1 MRHFFRQF
9 TKQDY
14 IFFALCGVAYFLLIR
29 QYLVA
34 WDDLEYI
41 YGANKQYISSVKDI
55 ILSQANAYMTWN
67 GRFLVHSL
75 VQLFVT
81 IGGLELFYIC
91 STLFFIVLLMSGRY
105 LLGRINDSFNSNI
118 LFLVS
123 LYLFM
128 PLIGSTFFGDCA
140 WTVNYMY
147 SCAVYTFFLS
157 VYYHIDKDHV
167 LYNQAVNV
175 VLFLFGIIC
184 GSWQESFSIGLS
196 IALLIVHGYQLSKE
210 RSVKNQL
217 SLFWLV
223 IGFGAGACIGIFA
236 PGNFCRLNSIGGSEH
251 LSFSFASI
259 ASQLLNIFKSYPI
272 ILILLLVMTIAS
284 IIDSRNNSKWSFI
297 IQHKLLIISIIIGLL
312 FAIFVVSSGGRQ
324 FSMVILFAIL
334 IIIAFLQQYLSS
346 LLQKGNKVIWIIG
359 IILCISIYI
368 PSLYYTYLLHKAE
381 ENLFMEVSQ
390 KPSSIAID
398 TEFETVDRCIIGAS
412 PIRKFIN
419 TYQTTNDIYD
429 NLYFTKMLSG
439 WITKGET
446 DTICAL
452 ILPEPQEKIVAHC
465 TKSEQI
471 GDSIYHAEK
480 LNYFVLRLPDT
491 IKPSSCYIKFQ
502 VQPKTIIQQLKY
514 KILGDKC
521 YTIPLQIPTIEMR
534 NFKIENDVYYI
545 FTHHNLYNASPKKM
559 WYEIIYEY

>member
-14 IFFALCGVAYFLLIR
+14 IFFALCGVAYYALIR

-41 YGANKQYISSVKDI
+41 YGSNNKQYISSVKDI
-55 ILSQANAYMTWN
+55 LLSQADAYMTWN

-91 STLFFIVLLMSGRY
+91 STLFFVVLLMSGRY
-105 LLGRINDSFNSNI
+105 LLGRINGGFNSNI

-167 LYNQAVNV
+167 LYNHAVNV
-175 VLFLFGIIC
+175 GLFLFGVIC
-184 GSWQESFSIGLS
+184 GSWQESFSIGIS
-196 IALLIVHGYQLSKE
+196 AALLIVHGYQLCKKQSI
-210 RSVKNQL
+210 KNQL

-223 IGFGAGACIGIFA
+223 IGFGVGACIGIFA

-251 LSFSFASI
+251 LAFSFSSI
-259 ASQLLNIFKSYPI
+259 VSQFLGIFKTYP
-272 ILILLLVMTIAS
+272 ILLLLLLVLVVAF
-284 IIDSRNNSKWSFI
+284 IIDIKSNEKCFFI
-297 IQHKLLIISIIIGLL
+297 NQHKLLIISIIIGLL
-312 FAIFVVSSGGRQ
+312 FAICVVSSGGRQ
-324 FSMVILFAIL
+324 FSMVILFAII
-334 IIIAFLQQYLSS
+334 IIIAFLQQYVSS
-346 LLQKGNKVIWIIG
+346 WLQKGNKVIWIIG
-359 IILCISIYI
+359 IIFCVCIYF

-381 ENLFMEVSQ
+381 ENLFIEVSHN
-390 KPSSIAID
+390 PSSIVID

-412 PIRKFIN
+412 PIRRFIN
-419 TYQTTNDIYD
+419 TYQTTNDIYE
-429 NLYFTKMLSG
+429 NLYFTEMLSG
-439 WITKGET
+439 WITKGEI
-446 DTICAL
+446 DTICTL
-452 ILPEPQEKIVAHC
+452 LLPESKENIVAHC
-465 TKSEQI
+465 TKNEQI
-471 GDSIYHAEK
+471 GDSIYYAEK
-480 LNYFVLRLPDT
+480 LKYFVLRLPDT
-491 IKPSSCYIKFQ
+491 IKPSSCRIKFQ
-502 VQPKTIIQQLKY
+502 VQPQTIIQKLKY

-521 YTIPLQIPTIEMR
+521 YTIPLQI
-534 NFKIENDVYYI
+534 N
-545 FTHHNLYNASPKKM
+545 THY
-559 WYEIIYEY
+559 